1 MRAIAVASAGD
12 SKSVTPRNHMHR
24 FWSIS
29 KAKPLMSSCCY
40 HFDDALALLR
50 ELGVPEVTKF
60 KNRTAYTKKSASVSW
75 RQKMIGGKSMSY
87 SKEIYKE
94 ICLVFAR
101 LGLFA
106 FGGPAAHIAMM
117 EDELVTKRKWLTK
130 ADFMDLLGFTN
141 LIPGPNSTE
150 LAIALGYKRGGK
162 IGLFLA
168 GICFILPAMTIVL
181 LLAMFYKQY
190 GEVPLIEAIFAG
202 IKPVILA
209 VIIQALFR
217 LGQTTIQ
224 DVRSLLLFLAAWL
237 LSLFGIGEIT
247 VLLLAG
253 LAMLLMQ
260 QLSKWRTRHLA
271 VEPMSLTLV
280 FLTFLKIGSV
290 LYGSGYVL
298 LAFLQAEFIERYA
311 ALTSTQ
317 LLDAVAI
324 GQFTPGPV
332 FTTATFVGYLIQGV
346 PGALLATVGIFLPSF
361 LLILLL
367 HPLFNKLRASKI
379 FAGILDGITVA
390 SLALMASVSW
400 QLGLATFVSWVSV
413 ILFGISLIA
422 LTRFKLNSSYLIIM
436 GGCIGW
442 LLTV

>member
-1 MRAIAVASAGD
+1 M
-12 SKSVTPRNHMHR
+12 T
-24 FWSIS
+24 
-29 KAKPLMSSCCY
+29 
-40 HFDDALALLR
+40 
-50 ELGVPEVTKF
+50 
-60 KNRTAYTKKSASVSW
+60 
-75 RQKMIGGKSMSY
+75 Y
-87 SKEIYKE
+87 SKDIYKE
-94 ICLVFAR
+94 ICLVFAK

-130 ADFMDLLGFTN
+130 SDFMDLLGFTN

-162 IGLFLA
+162 LGLLLA
-168 GICFILPAMTIVL
+168 GICFIFPAMTIVL
-181 LLAMFYKQY
+181 LLAMFYKEY
-190 GEVPLIEAIFAG
+190 GEVPLIEAIFTG

-217 LGQTTIQ
+217 LGQTTIK
-224 DVRSLLLFLAAWL
+224 DTKSLFLFLAAYL
-237 LSLFGIGEIT
+237 LALMGVGEIT
-247 VLLLAG
+247 ILILTG
-253 LAMLLMQ
+253 LTMLLIQ
-260 QLSKWRTRHLA
+260 QSVKWRSRHLA
-271 VEPMSLTLV
+271 VEPMSLTLL

-298 LAFLQAEFIERYA
+298 LAFLQAEFINRYA

-367 HPLFNKLRASKI
+367 HPLFNKLRSSKI

-400 QLGLATFVSWVSV
+400 QLGMATFVSWVSAV
-413 ILFGISLIA
+413 IFAVSFIA
-422 LTRFKLNSSYLIIM
+422 LIKFKVNSSYLIIM
-436 GGCIGW
+436 GGFIGW
-442 LLTV
+442 LLTVL